1 MLSFLQG
8 NRVGLSIKIEFLLIY
23 LSMVPFLFIATP
35 QHLLFSLFSHSP
47 HTQQQIA
54 RSRCPIQHPGALI
67 HSRVLILLIRTGNE
81 YWETLCCIHS
91 SLVSFLPAL
100 EFSDRLVKDPQLASD
115 WLTKLASSVN
125 QISSFYHT
133 IVTSVFLYQ
142 GSTPQ
147 SVQQAT
153 KVC

>member
-1 MLSFLQG
+1 MFG
-8 NRVGLSIKIEFLLIY
+8 
-23 LSMVPFLFIATP
+23 
-35 QHLLFSLFSHSP
+35 
-47 HTQQQIA
+47 
-54 RSRCPIQHPGALI
+54 
-67 HSRVLILLIRTGNE
+67 VLGNE
-81 YWETLCCIHS
+81 HWEMLCCIHP

-125 QISSFYHT
+125 QISSFYYT

-153 KVC
+153 KVRACMRDRQTERKIEVGVFIFS